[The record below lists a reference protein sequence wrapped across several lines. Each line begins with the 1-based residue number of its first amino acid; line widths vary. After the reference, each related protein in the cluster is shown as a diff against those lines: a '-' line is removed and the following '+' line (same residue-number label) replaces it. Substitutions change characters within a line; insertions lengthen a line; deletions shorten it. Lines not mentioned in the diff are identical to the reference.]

1 MMTIRCQH
9 YSSSCQ
15 HSSNCQHSSS
25 CQAHSNSNCCQA
37 CCGTLANLL
46 QIFFAVSRTFD
57 LDAFSMWGQ
66 IYVRCMGLEN
76 VPPPRFCLLV
86 KLNLVHLPYARP
98 YMLNGQRA
106 FVGTVCKNNA
116 RMQKARPIA
125 HTYTHDTCLKHR
137 RFLCPCPPAANA

>member
-1 MMTIRCQH
+1 MAPLRAVIPQR
-9 YSSSCQ
+9 
-15 HSSNCQHSSS
+15 
-25 CQAHSNSNCCQA
+25 
-37 CCGTLANLL
+37 TLANLL

-66 IYVRCMGLEN
+66 IYVSSMGMKSVLSHRN
-76 VPPPRFCLLV
+76 CLLV

-106 FVGTVCKNNA
+106 FVGTVGENNA

-125 HTYTHDTCLKHR
+125 HT
-137 RFLCPCPPAANA
+137 